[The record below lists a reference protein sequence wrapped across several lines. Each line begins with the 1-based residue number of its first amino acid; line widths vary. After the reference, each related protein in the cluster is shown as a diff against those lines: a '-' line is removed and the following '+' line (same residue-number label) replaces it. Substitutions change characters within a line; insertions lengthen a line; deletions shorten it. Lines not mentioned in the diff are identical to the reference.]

1 MRRPTPLTRTLIA
14 TLVSWLAAGPVAAR
28 PLVLPDQVSSAAS
41 GPRLAVVV
49 VPLDGAAKPLQG
61 ALEQQAEASARAA
74 ARFEVV
80 PLVDALEPNAARE
93 RTARLETARQ
103 KMTEGQKALDD
114 LDTPKGV
121 EAFGEAVKLLKET
134 NTAVT
139 FDDLVKAWVMKAG
152 SHALGGETAPAKQE
166 IERVVAIQPRAEFAP
181 QFFPPELIKFVEQ
194 QRKLAAN
201 AKGELVVRTEPPG
214 ATVWVNGQLQGQSP
228 VSVKGL
234 LGARHQVVA
243 ALGGH
248 ALALTELPPGDALLE
263 LKPTESDAA
272 WKKAVDAIVKS
283 PKTAPRDQALVTLG
297 KKLGVDEVLAVLVK
311 KSPAG
316 EQLELVTLRLQVK
329 DGHNAGYATATLPIA
344 SAADALSKAL
354 EPVLAT
360 DAPRVDKKPV
370 THFDGGG
377 GGGGSSGKKIVGIA
391 LLGVAAGLV
400 ATGAITA
407 AVGQGR
413 LDQYRATPQV
423 QTRIL
428 EQLRGEG
435 VAYGAVSLGSFIAA
449 AASTGVG
456 IGLLATSGGA
466 AEAEPEPEP
475 KKASK
480 KKKDSPPPPKSKDE
494 PRKEEPRPEPVKDEP
509 KKEEPPP
516 KKDEPAP
523 KKDEPPK
530 VDPKEEKRRK
540 EEEAKLKRE
549 EEARLK
555 REAEARA
562 KEEAEAKK
570 KAEADEKRRLEDEK
584 RQAEADK
591 KNKKAADEAARKDDE
606 DRRRKEEEDR
616 KRREEEERR
625 RQEDEKKRRE
635 EDEKRRLE
643 EEKKKKDQ
651 PKKEEDHDDLRNF

>member
-1 MRRPTPLTRTLIA
+1 MRRPTLLTRTLIA

-28 PLVLPDQVSSAAS
+28 PLVLPDQVSTAAS
-41 GPRLAVVV
+41 GPRLIVVV
-49 VPLDGAAKPLQG
+49 IPLDAVAKPLQG

-74 ARFEVV
+74 SRFEVV
-80 PLVDALEPNAARE
+80 PLTDALEPTAARE
-93 RTARLETARQ
+93 RTARLETARL
-103 KMTEGQKALDD
+103 KMTDGQKALDD
-114 LDTPKGV
+114 LDTPRGV

-152 SHALGGETAPAKQE
+152 SHALGGELAPAKQE

-194 QRKLAAN
+194 QRKLANN

-214 ATVWVNGQLQGQSP
+214 ATVWVNGQVQGQSP

-248 ALALTELPPGDALLE
+248 ALAVAELPPGDALIE
-263 LKPTESDAA
+263 LKPTESDAT
-272 WKKAVDAIVKS
+272 WKKALDAIVKS
-283 PKTAPRDQALVTLG
+283 PRAAPRDQALVTLG

-311 KSPAG
+311 KSAAG
-316 EQLELVTLRLQVK
+316 EQLELIALRLETK

-344 SAADALSKAL
+344 SAAEALGKAL

-377 GGGGSSGKKIVGIA
+377 GGGSSGKKIVGIA

-400 ATGAITA
+400 TTGVITA

-428 EQLRGEG
+428 EQLQGEG
-435 VAYGAVSLGSFIAA
+435 VAYGAVSLGSFIAGA
-449 AASTGVG
+449 AATGVG
-456 IGLLATSGGA
+456 IGLLATSGGSTDP
-466 AEAEPEPEP
+466 EPEPEP
-475 KKASK
+475 KKPSK
-480 KKKDSPPPPKSKDE
+480 KKKDPPPPTKGKSE
-494 PRKEEPRPEPVKDEP
+494 PKKEEPKPEPVKEEP

-516 KKDEPAP
+516 KKEEPKKEDPPPKKEEPA
-523 KKDEPPK
+523 K

-540 EEEAKLKRE
+540 DEEAKLKSE

-555 REAEARA
+555 KEADARA

-591 KNKKAADEAARKDDE
+591 KNKKAADDAARKDE
-606 DRRRKEEEDR
+606 EERRRKEEEDK
-616 KRREEEERR
+616 KRREEEE
-625 RQEDEKKRRE
+625 KKRRE
-635 EDEKRRLE
+635 EEEKRRLE